1 MRPGPSTAQ
10 MTAGLAV
17 GARIDIIRAGRV
29 LATGV
34 PATKIKLE
42 WSNTQ
47 RAVPAKVTYEA
58 PDDWTPQ
65 SPYDP
70 LAVFGQRSLVT
81 ALYEDRSGRRWE
93 VPLGEYVH
101 TDWKPGDG
109 VVSVEAV
116 DLMQL
121 LEQNPAAWG
130 SSPPADATTLTELRR
145 LADYTLPVVLDDGV
159 PNLPVPRATQW
170 GTSRTE
176 AVLKLAASQ
185 SLGLRCGADGALHAY
200 PIRDASRPDII
211 YTAESGLLLDCPPVA
226 AGRRPNRWYVTGS
239 KQADGQGGREE
250 RWTAT
255 RTATAPPYDP
265 ASYGWVTSHREFSAA
280 SAQSAVEAAADT
292 YMAKDMSSVIS
303 RSLTVAPDARV
314 EVGDI
319 VGAVTA
325 DGEHL
330 AGRVTAYSLPLD
342 DPTAT
347 MRIDIDV
354 LDT

>member
-10 MTAGLAV
+10 LAAGMAV
-17 GARIDIIRAGRV
+17 GARIDILRAGQV
-29 LATGV
+29 IATGV

-47 RAVPAKVTYEA
+47 RSVPAKLTYQAAAE
-58 PDDWTPQ
+58 WTPK

-70 LAVFGQRSLVT
+70 LAMFGQRSMVT
-81 ALYEDRSGRRWE
+81 ALYEDAAGRRWE
-93 VPLGEYVH
+93 IPMGEYVH
-101 TDWKPGDG
+101 TDWKAGDG
-109 VVSVEAV
+109 EVTVEAV

-130 SSPPADATTLTELRR
+130 SSPPAGATTLTELRR
-145 LADYTLPVVLDDGV
+145 LADYALPVVLDQGV

-170 GTSRTE
+170 GNSRTE

-185 SLGLRCGADGALHAY
+185 SIGLRCGYDGALHAY
-200 PIRDASRPDII
+200 PVRDATRPDAI
-211 YTAESGLLLDCPPVA
+211 YTAESGLLIDCPPVSS
-226 AGRRPNRWYVTGS
+226 GRRPNRWYVTGT
-239 KQADGQGGREE
+239 KQAEEQGGKEE

-265 ASYGWVTSHREFSAA
+265 ESYGWVTSHKEFSAA
-280 SAQSAVEAAADT
+280 ASQDAVEKAADT
-292 YMAKDMSSVIS
+292 YQAKDMASVVS
-303 RSLTVAPDARV
+303 RSLTVVPDARV

-325 DGEHL
+325 DGERL

-342 DPTAT
+342 DPSAS

-354 LDT
+354 LEA